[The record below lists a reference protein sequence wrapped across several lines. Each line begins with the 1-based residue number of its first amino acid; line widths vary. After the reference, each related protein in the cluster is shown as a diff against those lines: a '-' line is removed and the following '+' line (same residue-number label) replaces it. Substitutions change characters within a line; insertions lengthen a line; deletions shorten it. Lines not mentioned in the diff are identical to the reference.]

1 LDGSMVGCS
10 VLLVVV
16 PPAAPHSILAP
27 AWRRTDVD
35 VAGLSPWSLCKLVE
49 PYRGLRWR
57 ALQGIAGGAPA
68 SSWPNR
74 GWLRACSRIMM
85 WLKKMADGVFKVD
98 GVRVI
103 NVYLVVTQDGLS
115 CW

>member
-1 LDGSMVGCS
+1 
-10 VLLVVV
+10 
-16 PPAAPHSILAP
+16 
-27 AWRRTDVD
+27 
-35 VAGLSPWSLCKLVE
+35 
-49 PYRGLRWR
+49 
-57 ALQGIAGGAPA
+57 
-68 SSWPNR
+68 
-74 GWLRACSRIMM
+74 M